1 MFELI
6 KLTFKIIIV
15 VVEQTLHDLSGF
27 IQHSQSAIIAD
38 ITDPDIIQKILDH
51 IKAQPPPLKRATAT
65 QSQNML

>member
-15 VVEQTLHDLSGF
+15 VVEQTLHDLAGF

-38 ITDPDIIQKILDH
+38 PDIIQKILDH
-51 IKAQPPPLKRATAT
+51 IEAQPPPLKRATAT